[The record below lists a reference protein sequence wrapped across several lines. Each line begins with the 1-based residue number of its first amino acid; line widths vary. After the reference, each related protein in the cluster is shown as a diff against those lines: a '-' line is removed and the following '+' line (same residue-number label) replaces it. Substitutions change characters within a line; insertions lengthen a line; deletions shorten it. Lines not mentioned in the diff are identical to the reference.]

1 MKRLQGIMLS
11 AACLA
16 ASQVQ
21 AQEPPAAAPQAA
33 PASTL
38 TFPTPAT
45 ATAST
50 PSVQPPPTAA
60 NVGQPGPPP
69 RTAVPQ
75 AMPPVQ
81 QQPAVAAYPYN
92 SYPTNYNY
100 NNYGYSAYPYGY
112 YPYAQQ
118 QQAYRAYN
126 PYVQQYNPYAAQRMM
141 PYPQRPPVQQKKEV
155 KPWGDTRY
163 IWPDFYTDF
172 TGDAFDK
179 MINAP
184 YDMGRMPGGIR
195 FPSISMPDPV
205 TVGDAIAN
213 QVPPFAEE
221 AGNMVPADDVGN
233 IMPFK

>member
-1 MKRLQGIMLS
+1 MKTTQSILLLAIL
-11 AACLA
+11 LA
-16 ASQVQ
+16 ASHAQ
-21 AQEPPAAAPQAA
+21 AQEPAAAPQQN
-33 PASTL
+33 L
-38 TFPTPAT
+38 TFPPQPVV
-45 ATAST
+45 SNQVYY
-50 PSVQPPPTAA
+50 PSV
-60 NVGQPGPPP
+60 
-69 RTAVPQ
+69 
-75 AMPPVQ
+75 AM
-81 QQPAVAAYPYN
+81 QQPQMAYPYAVQQPYAAP
-92 SYPTNYNY
+92 SY
-100 NNYGYSAYPYGY
+100 Y

-118 QQAYRAYN
+118 QQAYRPYYYPYQQQQAYN
-126 PYVQQYNPYAAQRMM
+126 PYMAQQQQMM
-141 PYPQRPPVQQKKEV
+141 PAYPMRPPVQQKKKEV

-184 YDMGRMPGGIR
+184 YDMGRMPGGWQ

-205 TVGDAIAN
+205 TVSDAIAN

>member
-21 AQEPPAAAPQAA
+21 AQEPPTAAPQAA
-33 PASTL
+33 TPNTL
-38 TFPTPAT
+38 TFPTPVT
-45 ATAST
+45 APTNA
-50 PSVQPPPTAA
+50 PQVQPQPYTAA
-60 NVGQPGPPP
+60 NVGSPGP
-69 RTAVPQ
+69 RTATMQ
-75 AMPPVQ
+75 AMPQVQ
-81 QQPAVAAYPYN
+81 QPQPAAMAYPYGG
-92 SYPTNYNY
+92 YPTNYNY

-118 QQAYRAYN
+118 
-126 PYVQQYNPYAAQRMM
+126 YNPYAM
-141 PYPQRPPVQQKKEV
+141 QRPPVQQKKQV

-184 YDMGRMPGGIR
+184 YDMGRMPGGWQ

-205 TVGDAIAN
+205 TVSDAIAN
-213 QVPPFAEE
+213 QVPPFAKE

>member
-21 AQEPPAAAPQAA
+21 AQEPPTVAPQAA

-50 PSVQPPPTAA
+50 PPIQPPPTAA

-69 RTAVPQ
+69 KTAVPQ
-75 AMPPVQ
+75 AMPQAQ
-81 QQPAVAAYPYN
+81 QQPAAYPYN
-92 SYPTNYNY
+92 GYPTNYNY

-118 QQAYRAYN
+118 QQTYRAYN